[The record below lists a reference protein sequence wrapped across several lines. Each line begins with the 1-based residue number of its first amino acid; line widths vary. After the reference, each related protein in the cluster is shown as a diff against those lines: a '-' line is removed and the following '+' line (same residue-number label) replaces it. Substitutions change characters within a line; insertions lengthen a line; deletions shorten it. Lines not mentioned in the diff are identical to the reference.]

1 MGNIVFAAR
10 HTAVNCQTARQVP
23 IPGSSLSFFV
33 FSKPN
38 EYVPFKETFVTML
51 VQHIKYSFHF
61 MITEYMGT
69 HKTRFHART
78 AREWAGTPIGPVAQA
93 HHPVS
98 YNQLSFVAVIGQ
110 ASFSA
115 KEFVLFSV
123 TSYGVKLWTNKSSK
137 MKDRAGT
144 LLSIKIKDFSHHR
157 FKNFKDLIYFHRPL
171 PNKGSDFY
179 ENSFVSPGTPSFPQC
194 RFYPVAFKLVFAKVF
209 WRFENV
215 PRSKVKDFPGP
226 KWMKKNFK
234 HFERVEK
241 NSKIQEFSRRVQ
253 PVREPS

>member
-1 MGNIVFAAR
+1 M
-10 HTAVNCQTARQVP
+10 
-23 IPGSSLSFFV
+23 
-33 FSKPN
+33 
-38 EYVPFKETFVTML
+38 
-51 VQHIKYSFHF
+51 KYSFHF
-61 MITEYMGT
+61 LIAEYMGT

-78 AREWAGTPIGPVAQA
+78 AWEWAGMPIAQA
-93 HHPVS
+93 HHSVS
-98 YNQLSFVAVIGQ
+98 CNQLSFVAVMGQ

-123 TSYGVKLWTNKSSK
+123 TSYGVKLWRNKSWK

-144 LLSIKIKDFSHHR
+144 LLPIKIKAFSHHR
-157 FKNFKDLIYFHRPL
+157 FKNFKNLVCQSHTTSKEGQRFL
-171 PNKGSDFY
+171 WK
-179 ENSFVSPGTPSFPQC
+179 FVCDSCTPSFPQR
-194 RFYPVAFKLVFAKVF
+194 RFYSVAFKLVFAKVF

-234 HFERVEK
+234 HFERVQK
-241 NSKIQEFSRRVQ
+241 NSEIQEFSRRVR